1 MSDQTK
7 YRALITNMTTNDDAF
22 AVITETGDGVYIP
35 PGVTRAA
42 KLVAGE
48 FRMVTVIPNN
58 PERQS
63 NTKWMGIF
71 VEPPE
76 TEMPEVHR
84 AQDDSALLEK
94 VASAFEEDEYL
105 TTDEVAET
113 IGVHPRTA
121 RELLDKLFDQRR
133 AARADVYYGANA
145 TPSGHLWAAALLDFL

>member
-84 AQDDSALLEK
+84 AQDD
-94 VASAFEEDEYL
+94 ASLMDKIASWFEEGQYL
-105 TTDEVAET
+105 TTDEVAEAF
-113 IGVHPRTA
+113 GLHSRTA
-121 RELLDKLFDQRR
+121 RELLDKLFEQRR

-145 TPSGHLWAAALLDFL
+145 TPAGHLWAADPGDFL